1 MPQATALAPGTP
13 DVTVKV
19 GQLTGDTLPQTV
31 ETTHELGES
40 AGGTDG
46 RALSADGFEQGE
58 DLELLVVA

>member
-1 MPQATALAPGTP
+1 MKQATALAPGTP
-13 DVTVKV
+13 DVAVEV

-46 RALSADGFEQGE
+46 
-58 DLELLVVA
+58 